1 MTKPLNDYEKLQK
14 RYSTL
19 NEALYCLKYLFN
31 GSFINEHN
39 ELILI
44 PETNLYI
51 LLEDCETKFQLFAKL
66 LEWCSRDACFSL
78 PYMVMKLNKIYWKQ
92 NRKALNSFFD
102 QNWSHKDMSLIY
114 ETLGCHVNPTLTKQ
128 FIESGFD
135 LQILE
140 RGIQ

>member
-19 NEALYCLKYLFN
+19 DEAIIHLKFLFPS
-31 GSFINEHN
+31 SFINKHN

-44 PETNLYI
+44 PATNLYI
-51 LLEDCETKFQLFAKL
+51 QLENCKTKFQLFAKL
-66 LEWCSRDACFSL
+66 LEWCSRDSCFSL

-135 LQILE
+135 LQVLE
-140 RGIQ
+140 RSIQ

>member
-1 MTKPLNDYEKLQK
+1 MTQPLDDYQKLQK

-19 NEALYCLKYLFN
+19 NEALYYLKYLFN
-31 GSFINEHN
+31 GSFVNEHN

-51 LLEDCETKFQLFAKL
+51 RLEDCNTKLQLFSKL
-66 LEWCSRDACFSL
+66 LEWCSRDSCFSL
-78 PYMVMKLNKIYWKQ
+78 PYSMMKLNEMYWKQ

-135 LQILE
+135 LKILE
-140 RGIQ
+140 RSIQ

>member
-1 MTKPLNDYEKLQK
+1 MTQQLNDYEKLLK

-19 NEALYCLKYLFN
+19 DEALYYLKYLFPD
-31 GSFINEHN
+31 SFINELN

-51 LLEDCETKFQLFAKL
+51 QLENCKTKFQLFAKL
-66 LEWCSRDACFSL
+66 LEWCSRDSCFSL
-78 PYMVMKLNKIYWKQ
+78 PYMVMKLNKLYWKQ

-102 QNWSHKDMSLIY
+102 QNWSHEEMSLIY

-135 LQILE
+135 LKILE
-140 RGIQ
+140 RSLK

>member
-1 MTKPLNDYEKLQK
+1 MPQQLNDYEKLQK

-19 NEALYCLKYLFN
+19 DEALYYLKYLFN

-51 LLEDCETKFQLFAKL
+51 QLENCKTKFQLFAKL
-66 LEWCSRDACFSL
+66 LEWCSRDSCFSL
-78 PYMVMKLNKIYWKQ
+78 PYMVMKLNKLYWKQ
-92 NRKALNSFFD
+92 NRKALNAFFD
-102 QNWSHKDMSLIY
+102 QNWSHEDMSLIY
-114 ETLGCHVNPTLTKQ
+114 KTLGCHVNPTLTKQ

-135 LQILE
+135 LKILE
-140 RGIQ
+140 RSIQ

>member
-1 MTKPLNDYEKLQK
+1 MTQQLNDYEKLQK

-19 NEALYCLKYLFN
+19 DEAIIHLKFLFPS
-31 GSFINEHN
+31 SFINKHN

-44 PETNLYI
+44 PATNLYVQ
-51 LLEDCETKFQLFAKL
+51 LENCKTKLQLFSKL

-78 PYMVMKLNKIYWKQ
+78 PYTMMKINEIYWRQ
-92 NRKALNSFFD
+92 NRETLNAFFD

-114 ETLGCHVNPTLTKQ
+114 ETLGYHVNPTLTKQ

-135 LQILE
+135 LKILE
-140 RGIQ
+140 RSIQ

>member
-1 MTKPLNDYEKLQK
+1 MTQPLNDYKKLLK

-19 NEALYCLKYLFN
+19 DEALYYLKHLFP
-31 GSFINEHN
+31 GSFVNKHN

-51 LLEDCETKFQLFAKL
+51 QLENCKIKFQLFAKL
-66 LEWCSRDACFSL
+66 LEWCSRDSCFSL
-78 PYMVMKLNKIYWKQ
+78 TYSMMKFNELYWKQ
-92 NRKALNSFFD
+92 NREALNAFFD

-114 ETLGCHVNPTLTKQ
+114 ETLGCHVNPTLTQQ

-135 LQILE
+135 LKVLE
-140 RGIQ
+140 RSIK

>member
-1 MTKPLNDYEKLQK
+1 MSQQLNDYEKLQK
-14 RYSTL
+14 RYNTL
-19 NEALYCLKYLFN
+19 DEALYYLKYLFN
-31 GSFINEHN
+31 DSFINEHN

-51 LLEDCETKFQLFAKL
+51 QLENCKTKFQLFAKL
-66 LEWCSRDACFSL
+66 LEWCSRDSCFNL
-78 PYMVMKLNKIYWKQ
+78 PYMVMKLNNLYWEQ

-102 QNWSHKDMSLIY
+102 QNWSHEDMSLIY
-114 ETLGCHVNPTLTKQ
+114 KTLGCHVNPTLTKQ

-140 RGIQ
+140 RSIQ

>member
-1 MTKPLNDYEKLQK
+1 MTQPLNDYKKLQK

-19 NEALYCLKYLFN
+19 DEAIIHLKFLFPS
-31 GSFINEHN
+31 SFINEHN

-51 LLEDCETKFQLFAKL
+51 QLENCKTKFQLFAKL
-66 LEWCSRDACFSL
+66 LEWCSSDACFSL
-78 PYMVMKLNKIYWKQ
+78 PYPMMKFNELYWKQ

-102 QNWSHKDMSLIY
+102 QNWSHNDMSLIY

-135 LQILE
+135 LQVLE
-140 RGIQ
+140 RSIQ

>member
-1 MTKPLNDYEKLQK
+1 MTQPLNNYEKLQK

-19 NEALYCLKYLFN
+19 DEALYYLKYLFP
-31 GSFINEHN
+31 GSFTNEHN

-51 LLEDCETKFQLFAKL
+51 QLENCKTKFQLFAKL
-66 LEWCSRDACFSL
+66 LEWRSRDSCFNL
-78 PYMVMKLNKIYWKQ
+78 PYMVMKLNELYWEQ

-102 QNWSHKDMSLIY
+102 QNWSHEDMSLIY

-135 LQILE
+135 LQVLE
-140 RGIQ
+140 RSIQ

>member
-1 MTKPLNDYEKLQK
+1 MSQQLNDYEKLLK

-19 NEALYCLKYLFN
+19 DEALYYLKFLFP
-31 GSFINEHN
+31 GSFINKNN

-51 LLEDCETKFQLFAKL
+51 ILSDCQTKLQLFAKV
-66 LEWCSRDACFSL
+66 LEWCSRDSCFSL
-78 PYMVMKLNKIYWKQ
+78 HYMVMKINKLYWKQ

-102 QNWSHKDMSLIY
+102 QNWSHEDMSLIY
-114 ETLGCHVNPTLTKQ
+114 ETLGCRVNHELTIK

-135 LQILE
+135 LQVLE
-140 RGIQ
+140 RSKH

>member
-1 MTKPLNDYEKLQK
+1 MTQPLNDYEKLQK

-19 NEALYCLKYLFN
+19 DEALYYLKFLFH
-31 GSFINEHN
+31 GSFVNKNN

-51 LLEDCETKFQLFAKL
+51 ILSDCKTKLQLFAKV
-66 LEWCSRDACFSL
+66 LEWCSRDSCFSL
-78 PYMVMKLNKIYWKQ
+78 HYMVMKINKLYWKQ
-92 NRKALNSFFD
+92 NREALNSFFD

-135 LQILE
+135 LKILE
-140 RGIQ
+140 RSIK

>member
-19 NEALYCLKYLFN
+19 DEAIIHLKFLFPS
-31 GSFINEHN
+31 SFINKHN

-44 PETNLYI
+44 PATNLYI
-51 LLEDCETKFQLFAKL
+51 QLENCKTKFQLFAKL
-66 LEWCSRDACFSL
+66 LEWCSRDSCFSL

-114 ETLGCHVNPTLTKQ
+114 EALGCHVNPTLTKQ

-135 LQILE
+135 LKILE
-140 RGIQ
+140 RSIQ

>member
-1 MTKPLNDYEKLQK
+1 MTQPLNDYKKLQK
-14 RYSTL
+14 RYNTL
-19 NEALYCLKYLFN
+19 DETLYYRKYLFP
-31 GSFINEHN
+31 GSFTNEYN

-51 LLEDCETKFQLFAKL
+51 QLENCKTKFQLFAKL
-66 LEWCSRDACFSL
+66 LEWCSRDSCFSL

-102 QNWSHKDMSLIY
+102 QNWSHKDISLIY

-135 LQILE
+135 LKILE
-140 RGIQ
+140 RSIQ

>member
-1 MTKPLNDYEKLQK
+1 MTQPLNDYEKLQK

-19 NEALYCLKYLFN
+19 DEALYYLKFLFP
-31 GSFINEHN
+31 GSFVNKNN

-51 LLEDCETKFQLFAKL
+51 ILSDCHTKLQLFAKV
-66 LEWCSRDACFSL
+66 LEWCSRDSCFSL
-78 PYMVMKLNKIYWKQ
+78 HYMVMKINKLYWKQ

-102 QNWSHKDMSLIY
+102 QNWSHEDMSLIY
-114 ETLGCHVNPTLTKQ
+114 ETLGCHINPTLTKQ

-135 LQILE
+135 LKILE
-140 RGIQ
+140 RSIK

>member
-19 NEALYCLKYLFN
+19 NEALYYLKYLFN

-51 LLEDCETKFQLFAKL
+51 LLNDCDSKFQLFTKL

-78 PYMVMKLNKIYWKQ
+78 PYPMMKFNELYWKQ

-102 QNWSHKDMSLIY
+102 QNWSHNDMSLIY
-114 ETLGCHVNPTLTKQ
+114 ETLGCHVNPNLTKQ
-128 FIESGFD
+128 FIESGFN
-135 LQILE
+135 LKILE
-140 RGIQ
+140 RSIQ

>member
-1 MTKPLNDYEKLQK
+1 MSQQLNDYEKLLK

-19 NEALYCLKYLFN
+19 DEALYYLKYLFP

-51 LLEDCETKFQLFAKL
+51 QLENCKTKFQLFAKL
-66 LEWCSRDACFSL
+66 LEWCSRDSCFSL
-78 PYMVMKLNKIYWKQ
+78 HYMVMKINKLYWKQ

-102 QNWSHKDMSLIY
+102 QNWSHEDMSLIY
-114 ETLGCHVNPTLTKQ
+114 ETLGCHVNTTLTKQ

-135 LQILE
+135 LKILE
-140 RGIQ
+140 RSLK

>member
-1 MTKPLNDYEKLQK
+1 MTQPLNDYEKLQK
-14 RYSTL
+14 RYNTL
-19 NEALYCLKYLFN
+19 DEALYYLKFLFP

-51 LLEDCETKFQLFAKL
+51 QLENCKTKFQLFAKL
-66 LEWCSRDACFSL
+66 LEWCSRDSCFSL
-78 PYMVMKLNKIYWKQ
+78 PYMVMKLNKLYWEQ

-102 QNWSHKDMSLIY
+102 QNWSHEDMSLIY
-114 ETLGCHVNPTLTKQ
+114 KTLGCHVNPTLTKQ

-135 LQILE
+135 LQVLE
-140 RGIQ
+140 RSIQ

>member
-1 MTKPLNDYEKLQK
+1 MTQQLNDYEKLQK

-19 NEALYCLKYLFN
+19 DEALYYLKYLFH

-51 LLEDCETKFQLFAKL
+51 LLNDCDSKFQLFAKL
-66 LEWCSRDACFSL
+66 LEWCSRDSCFSL
-78 PYMVMKLNKIYWKQ
+78 PYPMMKFNELYWKN

-102 QNWSHKDMSLIY
+102 QNRSHKDMSLIY

-135 LQILE
+135 LKILE
-140 RGIQ
+140 RSIQ

>member
-1 MTKPLNDYEKLQK
+1 MTQPLNDYEKLQK

-19 NEALYCLKYLFN
+19 DEALYYLKFLFPT
-31 GSFINEHN
+31 SFINEHN

-51 LLEDCETKFQLFAKL
+51 QLENCKTKFQLFAKL
-66 LEWCSRDACFSL
+66 LEWCSRDSCFSL
-78 PYMVMKLNKIYWKQ
+78 PYMVMKLNKLYWKQ

-102 QNWSHKDMSLIY
+102 QNWSHEDMSLIY
-114 ETLGCHVNPTLTKQ
+114 ESLGCHVNPTLTKQ

-135 LQILE
+135 LKILE
-140 RGIQ
+140 RSIQ

>member
-19 NEALYCLKYLFN
+19 DEAIIHLKFLFPS
-31 GSFINEHN
+31 SFINEHN

-44 PETNLYI
+44 PATNLYI
-51 LLEDCETKFQLFAKL
+51 QLENCKTKLQLFSKL

-78 PYMVMKLNKIYWKQ
+78 PYTMMKINEIYWRQ
-92 NRKALNSFFD
+92 NRETLNAFFD
-102 QNWSHKDMSLIY
+102 QNWSHNDMSLIY
-114 ETLGCHVNPTLTKQ
+114 ETLGCHGNPTLTKQ

-140 RGIQ
+140 RSIQ

>member
-1 MTKPLNDYEKLQK
+1 MTQPLNDYEKLQK

-19 NEALYCLKYLFN
+19 NEALYYLKHLFP
-31 GSFINEHN
+31 GSFVNKHD

-51 LLEDCETKFQLFAKL
+51 QLENCKTKFQLFAKL
-66 LEWCSRDACFSL
+66 LEWCFRDSCFSL
-78 PYMVMKLNKIYWKQ
+78 TYSMMKFNELYWKQ
-92 NRKALNSFFD
+92 NREALNSFFD
-102 QNWSHKDMSLIY
+102 QNWSHENMSLIY

-135 LQILE
+135 LTILE
-140 RGIQ
+140 RSIQ

>member
-1 MTKPLNDYEKLQK
+1 MAQPLNDYEKLQK

-19 NEALYCLKYLFN
+19 DEAIIHLKYLFP
-31 GSFINEHN
+31 GSFITEHN

-51 LLEDCETKFQLFAKL
+51 QLENCKTKFQLFAKL
-66 LEWCSRDACFSL
+66 LEWCSRDSCFNL
-78 PYMVMKLNKIYWKQ
+78 PYMVMKLNELYWEQ

-102 QNWSHKDMSLIY
+102 QNWSHEDMSLIY

-135 LQILE
+135 LQVLE
-140 RGIQ
+140 RSIQ

>member
-1 MTKPLNDYEKLQK
+1 MPQPLNDYQKLQK

-19 NEALYCLKYLFN
+19 DEAIIHLKFLFPS
-31 GSFINEHN
+31 SFINEHN

-44 PETNLYI
+44 PATNLYI
-51 LLEDCETKFQLFAKL
+51 QLENCKTKLQLFSKL

-78 PYMVMKLNKIYWKQ
+78 PYMVMKINKIYWRQ
-92 NRKALNSFFD
+92 NREALNSFFD
-102 QNWSHKDMSLIY
+102 QNWSHKDISLIY

>member
-1 MTKPLNDYEKLQK
+1 MTQQLDDYKKLQK
-14 RYSTL
+14 RYSPL
-19 NEALYCLKYLFN
+19 NEALYYLKYLFN

-51 LLEDCETKFQLFAKL
+51 LLNDCDSKFQLFTKL

-78 PYMVMKLNKIYWKQ
+78 PYPMMKFNELYWKQ

-135 LQILE
+135 LKILE
-140 RGIQ
+140 RSIQ

>member
-1 MTKPLNDYEKLQK
+1 MMK
-14 RYSTL
+14 
-19 NEALYCLKYLFN
+19 F
-31 GSFINEHN
+31 N
-39 ELILI
+39 EL
-44 PETNLYI
+44 
-51 LLEDCETKFQLFAKL
+51 
-66 LEWCSRDACFSL
+66 
-78 PYMVMKLNKIYWKQ
+78 YWKQ